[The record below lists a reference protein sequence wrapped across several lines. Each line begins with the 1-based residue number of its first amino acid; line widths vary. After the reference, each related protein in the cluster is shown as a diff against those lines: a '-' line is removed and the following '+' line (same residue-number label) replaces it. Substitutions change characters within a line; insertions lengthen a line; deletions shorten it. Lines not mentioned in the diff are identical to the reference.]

1 MDRRR
6 KILLV
11 LFEGLPETVIDSQV
25 LAHARAVRERLGLD
39 IEIWAF
45 ACTREIHAHALAR
58 RAAAEALAGCPVRV
72 FRGLRPA
79 APGALVVNGLKVM
92 RRLVKRPGEFA
103 LMHARTDYG
112 AAAAGWAAR
121 ALALPVLWDCRGDAL
136 AEFVE
141 SYGARGPVGRA
152 AGAWKA
158 AAIRL
163 HRALAARVC
172 RAALFVSAPL
182 AALHEARLGG
192 KPFAVAPCVADETAF
207 FFDPALRET
216 MRARLGYGPAQRV
229 FVYSGSL
236 APYQCFDET
245 VALFREIRAH
255 DPNARL
261 LALTPAV
268 EAARAALAGL
278 PEGSA
283 RALAAPFSEMNGYLN
298 AADVAIMLRKPTGTN
313 RVASPT
319 KFAEYCLCGLPIIMT
334 DAVIDSARLAG
345 EIGNRATIENGRLV
359 AGFPV
364 DRAAVAARARARL
377 TREAVIEDYARLYRA
392 AGEWAASG
400 SRDEKRRL

>member
-25 LAHARAVRERLGLD
+25 LGHARAARERLGFD
-39 IEIWAF
+39 FEIWTF
-45 ACTREIHAHALAR
+45 ACTREIYAHALAR

-79 APGALVVNGLKVM
+79 VPGALAVNGLKVM
-92 RRLVKRPGEFA
+92 RRLVKRPGAFA

-121 ALALPVLWDCRGDAL
+121 VLALPVVWDCRGDAL
-136 AEFVE
+136 AEFRE
-141 SYGARGPVGRA
+141 HSAGRVGGL

-182 AALHEARLGG
+182 ADLHAPRLGG
-192 KPFAVAPCVADETAF
+192 KPFAVVPCVADDAAF
-207 FFDPALRET
+207 FFEPALRET
-216 MRARLGYGPAQRV
+216 VRARLGYAPENRV

-245 VALFREIRAH
+245 AALFRAIRAR
-255 DPNARL
+255 DPDARFL
-261 LALTPAV
+261 VLTPAV

-278 PEGSA
+278 PADSL
-283 RALAAPFSEMNGYLN
+283 RVQAAPFAEMNGYLN

-319 KFAEYCLCGLPIIMT
+319 KFAEYCLCGLPVVMT
-334 DAVIDSARLAG
+334 DAVIDSARIAR
-345 EIGNRATIENGRLV
+345 EIGNRAIVEDGRLV

-364 DRAAVAARARARL
+364 DRAAVAARARERL
-377 TREAVIEDYARLYRA
+377 TRAAVIEDYARLYRA
-392 AGEWAASG
+392 AADG
-400 SRDEKRRL
+400 DV